1 MQADTTPGAQDD
13 VLSELAKLGDTRTW
27 EPGSTVVAEDDEA
40 DCMYLIHTGQLRA
53 VVRGQRDRVTELNTL
68 GPGELFGELMVSG
81 ERRVASVVV
90 IQRAQLTRV
99 SRAAFEQALLAQPRL
114 ALLLVQRL
122 ALRVRTLTRTVA
134 QLVSVDAY
142 GRLAG
147 LFDALAVTQ
156 GGQRIVPG
164 PVSQARIA
172 EQLGA
177 SRPMVHRLLHD
188 LVAGGY
194 IEMTRERIVLLKKLP
209 PRW

>member
-1 MQADTTPGAQDD
+1 
-13 VLSELAKLGDTRTW
+13 
-27 EPGSTVVAEDDEA
+27 
-40 DCMYLIHTGQLRA
+40 
-53 VVRGQRDRVTELNTL
+53 
-68 GPGELFGELMVSG
+68 
-81 ERRVASVVV
+81 VVV

-99 SRAAFEQALLAQPRL
+99 SRVTFEQALLAQSSL

-134 QLVSVDAY
+134 HLVSVDAY

-147 LFDALAVTQ
+147 LVDALAVTQ

-164 PVSQARIA
+164 PISQARIA
-172 EQLGA
+172 EQLGT

-188 LVAGGY
+188 LLLGGY
-194 IEMTRERIVLLKKLP
+194 IEITRERIVLLKKLP